1 MAGDIRYE
9 VQRGFWLPEDLGN
22 SSFQSE
28 SWEVPENSRLP
39 YFSKEQLREKVRNKL
54 QVEELK
60 DNQCLERGT
69 SKTISRV
76 KD

>member
-1 MAGDIRYE
+1 MKKVI
-9 VQRGFWLPEDLGN
+9 VF
-22 SSFQSE
+22 FC
-28 SWEVPENSRLP
+28 
-39 YFSKEQLREKVRNKL
+39 LREKVRNKL